1 MLGFF
6 ESAACTASGVSSRAE
21 RMTWTNILVCVF
33 IFDSL
38 MFALFIDLEVR
49 PSPVHRHAP

>member
-1 MLGFF
+1 
-6 ESAACTASGVSSRAE
+6 VSSRAE